1 MPETNVLTSI
11 LNSLYDD
18 GNVIDG
24 YTPLTLRDELVFH
37 VKSLFKLTK
46 LQYSTNY
53 VKVGDDFKY
62 KSRIVKR
69 TITNSK

>member
-24 YTPLTLRDELVFH
+24 YTPLTLRDEVVFQA
-37 VKSLFKLTK
+37 KSLLFFI
-46 LQYSTNY
+46 NY
-53 VKVGDDFKY
+53 TF
-62 KSRIVKR
+62 I
-69 TITNSK
+69 

>member
-24 YTPLTLRDELVFH
+24 YTPLTLRDEVVFQA
-37 VKSLFKLTK
+37 KSLLKIYTLK
-46 LQYSTNY
+46 NIIIKILYN
-53 VKVGDDFKY
+53 K
-62 KSRIVKR
+62 
-69 TITNSK
+69 

>member
-24 YTPLTLRDELVFH
+24 YTPLRLRDELVFH

-46 LQYSTNY
+46 LQYSINY
-53 VKVGDDFKY
+53 VKVGGFKAGI
-62 KSRIVKR
+62 S
-69 TITNSK
+69 ITQYFKLYYR